1 MDIRLVLKK
10 FTYQKVLETR
20 PALNQPI
27 MEPGMTFTV
36 EPIVSEGSE
45 KLIILEDGWTA
56 ISADNSRSAQAEHTV
71 LITDTGI
78 DILTV

>member
-1 MDIRLVLKK
+1 
-10 FTYQKVLETR
+10 
-20 PALNQPI
+20 
-27 MEPGMTFTV
+27 MTFTV

-78 DILTV
+78 DILTI